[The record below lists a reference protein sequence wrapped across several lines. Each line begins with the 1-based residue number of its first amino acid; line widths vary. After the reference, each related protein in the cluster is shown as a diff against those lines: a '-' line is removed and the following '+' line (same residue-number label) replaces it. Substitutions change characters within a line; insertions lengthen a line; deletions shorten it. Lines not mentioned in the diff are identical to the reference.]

1 MKGFMNSVLTCT
13 MIGIGFAGL
22 FGYWNAQ
29 GIIVNEYI
37 TGTITITDL
46 QTAIVLVW
54 SIIGVIL
61 GVGRKR

>member
-13 MIGIGFAGL
+13 IIGIGFAGL

-29 GIIVNEYI
+29 GIIVDEYI

-46 QTAIVLVW
+46 QTAVILIW
-54 SIIGVIL
+54 SILGVIL
-61 GVGRKR
+61 GVVKRR